1 MFHFV
6 CVCSFLAFTP
16 FLLLL
21 HYLVL
26 LYILACV
33 YPLWHERYVGFWAHV
48 FFLLSH
54 PRLGIV
60 PAKAHALFFM
70 VMGLLAI
77 NLVILLHCVCYSFC
91 LSFISYYPV
100 GLLADVPAVLAH
112 WSINSLLRASLAHLP
127 HLYLSLLLWA
137 YLPSFLPC
145 QPIEFTTL
153 FLEFPQPI
161 YFFFF
166 FTSHY
171 SHELTISFLEYL
183 WPIYFFFTSCY
194 CHGLVGYQ
202 SYHFSPLGL
211 FPNFFTVLPL
221 VFFSF
226 SLLLGFFYC
235 WALCQKWH
243 QHNLYHKT
251 K

>member
-1 MFHFV
+1 
-6 CVCSFLAFTP
+6 
-16 FLLLL
+16 
-21 HYLVL
+21 
-26 LYILACV
+26 
-33 YPLWHERYVGFWAHV
+33 
-48 FFLLSH
+48 
-54 PRLGIV
+54 
-60 PAKAHALFFM
+60 
-70 VMGLLAI
+70 MGLLAI
-77 NLVILLHCVCYSFC
+77 
-91 LSFISYYPV
+91 ISV
-100 GLLADVPAVLAH
+100 M
-112 WSINSLLRASLAHLP
+112 SAHLVYHFIP
-127 HLYLSLLLWA
+127 WASSAHLLFLYLLLLPWVCCIIPWASSALLLHLYLSLLLWA

-153 FLEFPQPI
+153 FLELPQPI

-183 WPIYFFFTSCY
+183 WPIY
-194 CHGLVGYQ
+194 CHGPVGYQ